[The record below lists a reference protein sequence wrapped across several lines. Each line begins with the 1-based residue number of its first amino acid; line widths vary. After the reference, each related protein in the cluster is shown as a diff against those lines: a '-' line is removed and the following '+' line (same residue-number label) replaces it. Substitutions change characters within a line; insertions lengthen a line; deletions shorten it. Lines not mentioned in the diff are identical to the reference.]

1 MENLS
6 SREWAIIIWGVIL
19 IIYVIAKKESR
30 NSFNNVI
37 KIFFG
42 KKIRILWIIYFL
54 YVTGI
59 TILLSKL
66 SLWKNVYLKDIII
79 WSLFSGLIIYMNA
92 VSREA
97 DETYMIKIIK
107 DNFKLI
113 IIFEFII
120 STFTFNIFVELL
132 IIPIFTIILIL
143 NLVSERDLKY
153 KNAHKITNYFLSVL
167 VLVFLCKTIEVG
179 INEYQQ
185 LNILDTLISFL
196 IPIIYLFLTLPLV
209 YIMSLYSKYELLFSR
224 ISFKEGEDKKINK
237 KRRFDVIKTCNVSVR
252 KVMIF
257 TNEYSPRMYKKITEE
272 EFENLLNE
280 FKHNI

>member
-19 IIYVIAKKESR
+19 TIYVIAKKESR

-54 YVTGI
+54 YVIGI

-66 SLWKNVYLKDIII
+66 SLWKNVYLKDII

-224 ISFKEGEDKKINK
+224 MSFKEGEDKKINK